1 MKTLKDFNFKGK
13 KVLVRCDFNVPLDE
27 KRGMISDDFRIRQ
40 TIPTIEYL
48 IKKGG
53 KVILMSHLGRP
64 EGKFIKELSLKPV
77 SQKLEELLKR
87 KVHPVKSREAGISP
101 KAKLFNRVKFLPDCQ
116 GEKVEK
122 EIEKMRPGEVILLE
136 NLRFYKEDEENERNF
151 AKALSKL
158 GDIFVNEAFS
168 VCHRFHASIVGIPKY
183 LPKAPGLLLEKE
195 IKILSQVLKKPWRP
209 LVVVIGGAKVSHKI
223 KVVKKFLEK
232 ADQVLLGGKIAN
244 VILATKGILLNQP
257 IPEPEVIKEIEKI
270 DLTCPKLHLPVDVLI
285 SLADLE
291 TGLKEGYFRQGGP
304 GQIRKD
310 ENAYD
315 IGPETIKIFSR
326 IIKEGKMIFWSG
338 PLGMFEEE
346 KFEKG
351 TKEISQTIV
360 RNHPAFK
367 IAGGGDTL
375 LALNKFGLIDK
386 FDHLSI
392 GGGAMLQ
399 FLAEETLPGIEALK

>member
-87 KVHPVKSREAGISP
+87 KVG
-101 KAKLFNRVKFLPDCQ
+101 FLADCQ
-116 GEKVEK
+116 GKKIEK

-136 NLRFYKEDEENERNF
+136 NLRFYKEEEEDERNF

>member
-1 MKTLKDFNFKGK
+1 MKTLKDFDFKNK
-13 KVLVRCDFNVPLDE
+13 RVLVRCDFNVSLDE
-27 KRGMISDDFRIRQ
+27 KGKILDDFRIRK
-40 TIPTIEYL
+40 TLPTIKYL

-53 KVILMSHLGRP
+53 KVILISHLGRP
-64 EGKFIKELSLKPV
+64 EGRFVKELSLKPV
-77 SQKLEELLKR
+77 AQRLEELLKQ
-87 KVHPVKSREAGISP
+87 KIS
-101 KAKLFNRVKFLPDCQ
+101 FLPDCR

-122 EIEKMRPGEVILLE
+122 EIEKMKSGEVILLE
-136 NLRFYKEDEENERNF
+136 NLRFYKEDEENDRNF

-168 VCHRFHASIVGIPKY
+168 VCHREHASVVGIPKY
-183 LPKAPGLLLEKE
+183 LPSGAGLLLAKE
-195 IKILSQVLKKPWRP
+195 IKILSQVLKKPWSP

-244 VILATKGILLNQP
+244 TILATKGILLNQP
-257 IPEPEVIKEIEKI
+257 LPEPEVIKEIEKI
-270 DLTCPKLHLPVDVLI
+270 DLTSPKLHLPVDMII
-285 SLADLE
+285 SLADLK

-304 GQIRKD
+304 GQVKRD

-315 IGPETIKIFSR
+315 IGPETIKVFSR

-346 KFEKG
+346 KFERG
-351 TKEISQTIV
+351 TKEISQAIA
-360 RNHPAFK
+360 RNYPAFK

-375 LALNKFGLIDK
+375 LALNKFGLTEK
-386 FDHLSI
+386 FDHLSL

-399 FLAEETLPGIEALK
+399 FLAEETLPGIEVLR